1 MPLAV
6 STLPNVDFRVRVRD
20 ESIGGDNPFTWKTF
34 TSEDYF
40 KGKKVVLFSLPG
52 AFTPTC
58 SAKHLPGFIEA
69 ASDFKEKGVDDIICL
84 SVNDAWVMDA
94 WGKAQGAQGKV
105 TMVGDGNAELSRAM
119 GFASDMSKSG
129 FGERSIRYAMV
140 VDNGVVTHL
149 NVEAPRK
156 FEVSDAQTMLAL
168 V

>member
-1 MPLAV
+1 MRIAV
-6 STLPNVDFRVRVRD
+6 GDAIPEATVYVMGEAGPEPRISTDLFADR
-20 ESIGGDNPFTWKTF
+20 
-34 TSEDYF
+34 
-40 KGKKVVLFSLPG
+40 KVVLFALPG

-69 ASDFKEKGVDDIICL
+69 AADFKEKGVDDIICL

-105 TMVGDGNAELSRAM
+105 TMVGDGNAELTRAM

-140 VDNGVVTHL
+140 VDSGVVTHL

-156 FEVSDAQTMLAL
+156 FEVSDAQTMFAL

>member
-1 MPLAV
+1 MRIAV
-6 STLPNVDFRVRVRD
+6 GDTIPKATVYVMGESGPESKTSTDLFADR
-20 ESIGGDNPFTWKTF
+20 
-34 TSEDYF
+34 
-40 KGKKVVLFSLPG
+40 KVVLFALPG

-69 ASDFKEKGVDDIICL
+69 ASDFKGKGVDDIICL
-84 SVNDAWVMDA
+84 SVNDAWVMEA

-105 TMVGDGNAELSRAM
+105 TMVGDGNGDLSRAM
-119 GFASDMSKSG
+119 GFASDMRKSG
-129 FGERSIRYAMV
+129 FGERSIRYAIV

>member
-1 MPLAV
+1 MRIAV
-6 STLPNVDFRVRVRD
+6 GDAIPEATVYMMGESGPESKISTDLFAGR
-20 ESIGGDNPFTWKTF
+20 
-34 TSEDYF
+34 
-40 KGKKVVLFSLPG
+40 KVVLFALPG

-58 SAKHLPGFIEA
+58 SAKHLPGFIDA
-69 ASDFKEKGVDDIICL
+69 ASEFVKKGVDEIICL

-105 TMVGDGNAELSRAM
+105 TMVGDGNVELSRAM

-149 NVEAPRK
+149 NVEVPRK
-156 FEVSDAQTMLAL
+156 FEVSDAETMLGL

>member
-1 MPLAV
+1 MMGESGPESKI
-6 STLPNVDFRVRVRD
+6 STDLFAGR
-20 ESIGGDNPFTWKTF
+20 
-34 TSEDYF
+34 
-40 KGKKVVLFSLPG
+40 KVVLFALPG

-58 SAKHLPGFIEA
+58 SAKHLPGFIDA
-69 ASDFKEKGVDDIICL
+69 ASEFVEKGVDEIICL

-94 WGKAQGAQGKV
+94 WGKAQGTQGKV

-129 FGERSIRYAMV
+129 LGERSIRYAMV
-140 VDNGVVTHL
+140 VENGVVTTL

-156 FEVSDAQTMLAL
+156 FEVSDAQTMLGL